1 MFSRGRERVHWE
13 AFSNIQ
19 LNEYLLTL
27 AKSITYNGVEIEET
41 FSWNNQMKVPAK
53 KFSRSY
59 EILSKL
65 SYYIPTETLTS
76 IYYSLFK
83 WHILYHS
90 TVCCYISKKDIM
102 KIFIVQK
109 TCRRLPTFSDFQ
121 EYTTQIFKNF
131 KILKLQDI
139 IKGATKL

>member
-27 AKSITYNGVEIEET
+27 AKSITYYGVEIEET

-83 WHILYHS
+83 WHFYIIQQFRAINLKKILCRSSLSKKH
-90 TVCCYISKKDIM
+90 VGGFQLFLISKNIPHK
-102 KIFIVQK
+102 FSK
-109 TCRRLPTFSDFQ
+109 T
-121 EYTTQIFKNF
+121 
-131 KILKLQDI
+131 LKF
-139 IKGATKL
+139 